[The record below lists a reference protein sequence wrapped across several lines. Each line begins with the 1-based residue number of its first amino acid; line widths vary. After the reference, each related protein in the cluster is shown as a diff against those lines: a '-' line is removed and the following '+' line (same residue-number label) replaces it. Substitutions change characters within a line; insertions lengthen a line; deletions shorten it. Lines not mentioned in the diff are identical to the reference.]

1 MVMALVTLSIVLTA
15 CGGNS
20 TASGGAGKVKDASN
34 KSVQKGNNW
43 GSADDLQALLES
55 DYGYV
60 NQDELINKDDKNDKT
75 HREGIYKEDG
85 TWKHG
90 VDISYDAK
98 TNEITDI
105 LWKYDMI
112 DSDIDYWM
120 ETISLVITNKDDQ
133 ELIRKTLLQ
142 IDIPTYKELEL
153 SDASFS
159 VNCHGDDDYRTLAVY
174 FFRK

>member
-20 TASGGAGKVKDASN
+20 TASGGAGKVKDTSN

-60 NQDELINKDDKNDKT
+60 NDRELSNMDDKNDKT
-75 HREGIYKEDG
+75 HREEINKEDG
-85 TWKHG
+85 TLKHF

-98 TNEITDI
+98 TNKITRI
-105 LWKYDMI
+105 SWYYDMNN
-112 DSDIDYWM
+112 SDIDYWM
-120 ETISLVITNKDDQ
+120 KTIGLVITNKDDQ
-133 ELIRKTLLQ
+133 KIIRETLLQ
-142 IDIPTYKELEL
+142 SDILTYKELEL
-153 SDASFS
+153 SDSSFR
-159 VNCHGDDDYRTLAVY
+159 VNCYGDDDYRTLNVY
-174 FFRK
+174 FGRK